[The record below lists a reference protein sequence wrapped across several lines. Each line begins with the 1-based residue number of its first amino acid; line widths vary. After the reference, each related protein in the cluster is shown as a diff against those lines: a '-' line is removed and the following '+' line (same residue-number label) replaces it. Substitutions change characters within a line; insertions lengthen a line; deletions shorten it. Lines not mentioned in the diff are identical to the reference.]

1 MAEKEIENV
10 IRNLIDS
17 LEKKD
22 MNRALSFFTDD
33 ATWFATQGTFKG
45 RDEIKRYLAYL
56 GNLDFKFIYEGVG
69 IIVQENKAA
78 SQSIYEATYKGTT
91 IKVSNICT
99 YEFSGDRI
107 KYHWAMMDR
116 LSMAK
121 QFSTGPIA
129 KKIVNSIIARTEMGL
144 H

>member
-10 IRNLIDS
+10 IRDLIDS

-33 ATWFATQGTFKG
+33 ATWFTTQGTFRG
-45 RDEIKRYLAYL
+45 RDEIKRYLAYM
-56 GNLDFKFIYEGVG
+56 GNYDLKFTYDGVG
-69 IIVQENKAA
+69 ILVQGNKAV
-78 SQSIYEATYKGTT
+78 SQSTYGATYKGTT

-107 KYHWAMMDR
+107 KNHWAMMDR

-121 QFSTGPIA
+121 QFATGPIA
-129 KKIVNSIIARTEMGL
+129 RKIVNSIIAQTEKGL
-144 H
+144 R